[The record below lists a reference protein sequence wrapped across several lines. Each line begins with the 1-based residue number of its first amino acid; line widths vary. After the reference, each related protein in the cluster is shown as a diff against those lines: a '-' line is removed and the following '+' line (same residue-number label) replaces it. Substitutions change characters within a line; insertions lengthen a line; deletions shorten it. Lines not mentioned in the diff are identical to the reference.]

1 MTPTC
6 HTPRAS
12 ISRDYAV
19 RLCINYMSVTRM
31 RASVSVHGT
40 RRVST
45 VMRLVG
51 MLWCSPA
58 RRWTP
63 YRTQGLDFRATLRKR
78 RQRARVAASDETAEG
93 ARKAEKRFTRAR
105 HMSAHSAYT

>member
-1 MTPTC
+1 MNDAHLSYILRVHLVVILPC
-6 HTPRAS
+6 A
-12 ISRDYAV
+12 YV
-19 RLCINYMSVTRM
+19 CMSVTRM
-31 RASVSVHGT
+31 RASVSVYGT

-45 VMRLVG
+45 VVRLVG